1 MSIVKIKPSPRKL
14 FALVLRLQKMRLF
27 ILALFVLPVW
37 LLAGTVVPYGED
49 PFIQGMSLQAF
60 SLGQI
65 RALPMET
72 VSIGGNVASLAG
84 RDLSLTAQHTEA
96 YGGIYQTD
104 VVQLTKSAWSL
115 VIFRGGV
122 SGIADTRGALNDL
135 GADGLPNT
143 NDDGEGNGL
152 FDPGES
158 LNISAISFF
167 NVQQWV
173 AEAGYSKRISTKLST
188 SAQIRLL
195 YHDLHTQSGFGIGFH
210 AGLLYNPWRSLQ
222 LGIQAT
228 NLLTTTV
235 FWSSG
240 TQEHYLPGIY
250 GAAMYEFNLSD
261 DALLISPVVQLEYQA
276 KPTAELS
283 GDGYWGAAFGAE
295 VNFRHQL
302 KLRMGE
308 SSDGQFTVG
317 AGIVTHYFNLD
328 YATAFSDLS
337 KAAGQSHR
345 VGIQVHLA
353 QFNYWR

>member
-1 MSIVKIKPSPRKL
+1 MRGL
-14 FALVLRLQKMRLF
+14 FLLILVL
-27 ILALFVLPVW
+27 PTW
-37 LLAGTVVPYGED
+37 LVAGTVVQYGED

-65 RALPMET
+65 RALPMEA
-72 VSIGGNVASLAG
+72 VSIGGNVG
-84 RDLSLTAQHTEA
+84 SLTPRYLSFSAQHTEA

-104 VVQLTKSAWSL
+104 VVQLTKAAWSL
-115 VIFRGGV
+115 AIFRGGV
-122 SGIADTRGALNDL
+122 SGIADTRQALEDF
-135 GADGLPNT
+135 GADGFPNT
-143 NDDGEGNGL
+143 GDAGEGNGV

-167 NVQQWV
+167 NVQEWV
-173 AEAGYSKRISTKLST
+173 AEAGYSKLISPKLST

-210 AGLLYNPWRSLQ
+210 AGLLYNPWRRLQ
-222 LGIQAT
+222 LGLQAT

-235 FWSSG
+235 FWSGG

-250 GAAMYEFNLSD
+250 GAAMYTFNLSKGD
-261 DALLISPVVQLEYQA
+261 VLISPVVQVEYQS
-276 KPTAELS
+276 KPIAGLA
-283 GDGYWGAAFGAE
+283 GDGHWGVAFGAE
-295 VNFRHQL
+295 INFRHQL

-308 SSDGQFTVG
+308 SSDGQFTIG
-317 AGIVTHYFNLD
+317 AGVVTHYFNLD